1 MSSMFSSDEAKQRFE
16 SQLRRPVSNDEGQ
29 TDLRPLLPLQSR
41 NGEASG
47 AQRPANSFLSDSER
61 EDSPLRSPPKAKDA
75 DRFELLVS
83 QAKPRSEV
91 KDPRPFEPL
100 PISSQDSPLLLEPL
114 AVNSPQKAEDSPRRA
129 PPRQALAPARQ
140 EPELEMFKDL
150 EPLGAA
156 QAAEAAVAAEA
167 EDLALLPAPAESESE
182 SEQEPEELPKHEE
195 HADLPPASWAA
206 EKEEELPM
214 RRFHSEPLKRVTFP
228 EHDEESLET
237 CEVKP
242 LEPPRQAR
250 LDDSISSA
258 STRTPQGEDSK
269 TLSSPG
275 ARSPWTEEKASQELQ
290 SVQLKQQ
297 LEELEEQQKQIQH
310 GLKEALDYHRR
321 LWADELA
328 RCREASVELEQ
339 ALEEERRQHAEHI
352 REWQQK
358 LQDQLTATE
367 AQWREEAPRRAG
379 SWTLASGGVKRV
391 PAWVKE
397 KARAGARAKAD
408 ARGGSPKAKAKAKA
422 KAAAAKAAARTGR
435 AAAKSAA
442 RAESPRGAKRK
453 ASDASIGKPARGSSP
468 KARGK
473 GGKEVDKH
481 VPGAGGFKVY
491 EDYSVKL
498 NQTNIAGNNN
508 KYYVIQVLVGG
519 GQYHAWNRWGRVGE
533 SGATKLKTFGTPEA
547 AIKDFKSKFREKS
560 ANAWE
565 YIDDFKPKKGKY
577 IIVETEEG
585 GGGGDAPMGKLTEK
599 QIVKGQGVLDKIEAA
614 LKKKGKSALDDLSS
628 EYFSLIPHDFG
639 RKRPTSINTVD
650 LLQQQQE
657 LLKFYLR
664 MGFEE
669 VESKHMSPVEGVLE
683 LPVPAS
689 LDDAAGSVA
698 KSHQIKEKLLPRWL
712 RPRLRQVDTE
722 SATFGAKLAKKQAGK
737 PKRKMTDKEYGA
749 ILLYTSN
756 AIYKDLNQ
764 TLRDNNRGKLKKYF
778 KYLRLFFE
786 SMDALPKQKR
796 KLWRGLQ
803 VDLHK
808 SPQYKV
814 GSTVVWWGISSCTSD
829 QGVAKGFAQ
838 GCGGECTLITVESK
852 TAADI
857 SQVTFYSNEKESLL
871 SPGTEFKVK
880 SNKMNGKVCEIT
892 LEEMGRQ
899 LN

>member
-1 MSSMFSSDEAKQRFE
+1 MGKNQHSKDMLHLRPTEWAQDGRGFKAAKWTPFSKLPLNCCFLSLQPFD
-16 SQLRRPVSNDEGQ
+16 RPVGTRDGSVFEIAHILKYIKKYGQ
-29 TDLRPLLPLQSR
+29 HPVHGGKL
-41 NGEASG
+41 
-47 AQRPANSFLSDSER
+47 
-61 EDSPLRSPPKAKDA
+61 
-75 DRFELLVS
+75 
-83 QAKPRSEV
+83 EV
-91 KDPRPFEPL
+91 KDLVPL
-100 PISSQDSPLLLEPL
+100 HFHRNAQGDLHCPVTFKVLGNNTAVCANLSSGHVYCMEAVLEL
-114 AVNSPQKAEDSPRRA
+114 NKKNKNW
-129 PPRQALAPARQ
+129 
-140 EPELEMFKDL
+140 KDL
-150 EPLGAA
+150 MTSQPFKWTDIVLLQDPDQLDGREVSKFHFMVMGQQDEVVREITNPESKVNDNKEDKLRPN
-156 QAAEAAVAAEA
+156 AAVERIFAEKERLA
-167 EDLALLPAPAESESE
+167 EKKV
-182 SEQEPEELPKHEE
+182 QE
-195 HADLPPASWAA
+195 AA
-206 EKEEELPM
+206 EKAAADPEAAAAEE
-214 RRFHSEPLKRVTFP
+214 
-228 EHDEESLET
+228 
-237 CEVKP
+237 
-242 LEPPRQAR
+242 
-250 LDDSISSA
+250 
-258 STRTPQGEDSK
+258 
-269 TLSSPG
+269 
-275 ARSPWTEEKASQELQ
+275 
-290 SVQLKQQ
+290 
-297 LEELEEQQKQIQH
+297 
-310 GLKEALDYHRR
+310 
-321 LWADELA
+321 
-328 RCREASVELEQ
+328 
-339 ALEEERRQHAEHI
+339 
-352 REWQQK
+352 
-358 LQDQLTATE
+358 
-367 AQWREEAPRRAG
+367 
-379 SWTLASGGVKRV
+379 
-391 PAWVKE
+391 
-397 KARAGARAKAD
+397 
-408 ARGGSPKAKAKAKA
+408 AKA

-698 KSHQIKEKLLPRWL
+698 KSHQIKE
-712 RPRLRQVDTE
+712 

>member
-1 MSSMFSSDEAKQRFE
+1 MWRGFQDPQFS
-16 SQLRRPVSNDEGQ
+16 RR
-29 TDLRPLLPLQSR
+29 
-41 NGEASG
+41 EASG
-47 AQRPANSFLSDSER
+47 ASGGR
-61 EDSPLRSPPKAKDA
+61 
-75 DRFELLVS
+75 
-83 QAKPRSEV
+83 
-91 KDPRPFEPL
+91 L
-100 PISSQDSPLLLEPL
+100 P
-114 AVNSPQKAEDSPRRA
+114 
-129 PPRQALAPARQ
+129 
-140 EPELEMFKDL
+140 
-150 EPLGAA
+150 G
-156 QAAEAAVAAEA
+156 
-167 EDLALLPAPAESESE
+167 
-182 SEQEPEELPKHEE
+182 
-195 HADLPPASWAA
+195 
-206 EKEEELPM
+206 
-214 RRFHSEPLKRVTFP
+214 
-228 EHDEESLET
+228 
-237 CEVKP
+237 
-242 LEPPRQAR
+242 
-250 LDDSISSA
+250 
-258 STRTPQGEDSK
+258 
-269 TLSSPG
+269 
-275 ARSPWTEEKASQELQ
+275 SPWTEEKVGCCRGCQASQELQ

-310 GLKEALDYHRR
+310 GLKEVGFYGLGGQGALDYHRR
-321 LWADELA
+321 LWAGHPAVNVGHRKADELA

-352 REWQQK
+352 REWQLGQK

-367 AQWREEAPRRAG
+367 AQWREEAPRRG
-379 SWTLASGGVKRV
+379 SRGELGARFGSRIAPVFNLTDLDTSS
-391 PAWVKE
+391 PKE

-408 ARGGSPKAKAKAKA
+408 TRGGSPKAKAKAKA

-698 KSHQIKEKLLPRWL
+698 KSHQIKE
-712 RPRLRQVDTE
+712 